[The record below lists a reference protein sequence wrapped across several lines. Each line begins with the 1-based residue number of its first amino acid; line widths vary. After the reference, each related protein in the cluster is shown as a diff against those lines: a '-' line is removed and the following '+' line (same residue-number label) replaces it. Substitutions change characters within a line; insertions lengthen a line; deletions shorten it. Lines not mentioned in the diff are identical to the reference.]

1 MKTVVIDAGHGGK
14 DSGASAGGVYEKNV
28 ALQIVKLIKDELV
41 NYDVKTVYTR
51 LSDVYPSLSERCT
64 ISNNNKADLFLSVHV
79 NSATNKAA
87 NGYETLVYLG
97 HTNSKQGKTFHKHL
111 STVNKAYGKSDRG
124 IKGQDVQVL
133 RSTKA
138 PAVLTENLFVSNEYD
153 RKLLVDDKY
162 LQLVAKAHVDAI
174 VEFLSLKKK
183 STIEK
188 YKIKTGDT
196 LYSIAKDHK
205 TTVNAIQ
212 KRNNIK
218 NASLIRAGK
227 VLKIKRGEK

>member
-28 ALQIVKLIKDELV
+28 ALQIVKLIKDELL
-41 NYDVKTVYTR
+41 NYDVKTVFTR

-64 ISNNNKADLFLSVHV
+64 ISNANKADLFLSVHV
-79 NSATNKAA
+79 NSASNKAA

-97 HTNSKQGKTFHKHL
+97 LKNSKQGKVFHKHL

-124 IKGQDVQVL
+124 IKEQDVQVL

-183 STIEK
+183 SSIEN

-205 TTVNAIQ
+205 TSVNAIQ

>member
-14 DSGASAGGVYEKNV
+14 DSGASAAGVYEKNV
-28 ALQIVKLIKDELV
+28 ALQLVKLIKKELE

-51 LSDVYPSLSERCT
+51 LSDVYPSLSERCAV
-64 ISNNNKADLFLSVHV
+64 SNSNKADLFLSVHV

-97 HTNSKQGKTFHKHL
+97 YGRSKQGQIFHKHL

-124 IKGQDVQVL
+124 IKEQDVQVL

-162 LQLVAKAHVDAI
+162 LKLVAKAHVDAI

-183 STIEK
+183 SSVEN

-205 TTVNAIQ
+205 TSVNAIQ

>member
-28 ALQIVKLIKDELV
+28 ALQIVKLIKEELL

-64 ISNNNKADLFLSVHV
+64 ISNTNKADLFLSVHV
-79 NSATNKAA
+79 NSVANKTA

-97 HTNSKQGKTFHKHL
+97 YGKSKQGQIFHKHL
-111 STVNKAYGKSDRG
+111 STVNKAYGRTDRG
-124 IKGQDVQVL
+124 IKEQDVQVL

-162 LQLVAKAHVDAI
+162 LQLVAKGHVDAI
-174 VEFLSLKKK
+174 VEFLSLKR
-183 STIEK
+183 S
-188 YKIKTGDT
+188 Y
-196 LYSIAKDHK
+196 H
-205 TTVNAIQ
+205 
-212 KRNNIK
+212 
-218 NASLIRAGK
+218 
-227 VLKIKRGEK
+227 

>member
-1 MKTVVIDAGHGGK
+1 MKKVVIDAGHGGI
-14 DSGASAGGVYEKNV
+14 DSGASAGGVREKDIT
-28 ALQIVKLIKDELV
+28 LKIVKLIEGELV
-41 NYDVKTVYTR
+41 NYDVKAIYTR
-51 LSDVYPSLSERCT
+51 SSDTYPSLSERVE
-64 ISNNNKADLFLSVHV
+64 IANRNKTDLFVSVHV
-79 NSATNKAA
+79 NSATNKTA

-97 HTNSKQGKTFHKHL
+97 LGRSRQGAIFHKHL
-111 STVNKAYGKSDRG
+111 STVNKAYGKKDRG
-124 IKGQDVQVL
+124 IKEQDVQVL
-133 RSTKA
+133 RATKM
-138 PAVLTENLFVSNEYD
+138 PAVLTENLFVSNEYE
-153 RKLLVDDKY
+153 RKLLLDDKY
-162 LQLVAKAHVDAI
+162 LQLVAKAHIDAI

-183 STIEK
+183 TSIEN

-196 LYSIAKDHK
+196 LYSIAKNHK

>member
-14 DSGASAGGVYEKNV
+14 DSGASEGGVYEKNV
-28 ALQIVKLIKDELV
+28 TLQIVKLIKEELV

-64 ISNNNKADLFLSVHV
+64 ISNTNKADLFLSVHV
-79 NSATNKAA
+79 NSAANKTA

-97 HTNSKQGKTFHKHL
+97 YGKSKQGQIFHKHL

-124 IKGQDVQVL
+124 IKQQNVQVL

-183 STIEK
+183 STIEN

-205 TTVNAIQ
+205 TSVNAIQ